1 MDVTKPYDDSIR
13 RLVALVLELGSEE
26 SESSRKSPGGR
37 SFAKTE
43 ILLHAMAVFNRQGL
57 EETSVQDILDAAN
70 ISRRTFYKYFSGKID
85 VLENIYL
92 LAMRVMMA
100 RFEAELSTTADRQAL
115 LRNFVRIYF
124 DYQFSVGPIVGLMME
139 EALRSAS
146 PLSVHRRHMLDKLVV
161 ILQREFSRLGM
172 PPQEYWR
179 LMGLLWA
186 LEGASLHLLTRTPLP
201 PDDVKACKRG
211 LVALWESSLAG

>member
-1 MDVTKPYDDSIR
+1 MDVTKPYDDSVR

-26 SESSRKSPGGR
+26 ADASRKSAAGR

-43 ILLHAMAVFNRQGL
+43 ILLHAMPVFNRQGL
-57 EETSVQDILDAAN
+57 EETSVQDILDAAH

-85 VLENIYL
+85 VLENIYA
-92 LAMRVMMA
+92 LALRVMMA
-100 RFEAELSTTADRQAL
+100 RFDAELSAATTARVL
-115 LRNFVRIYF
+115 LRDFVRIYF
-124 DYQFSVGPIVGLMME
+124 DYLFSIGRIVGLMME
-139 EALRSAS
+139 ESLRSGS
-146 PLSVHRRHMLDKLVV
+146 PLADRRRHMLDRIVV

-172 PPQEYWR
+172 LPQDYWK

-201 PDDVKACKRG
+201 PDDVEACKRG
-211 LVALWESSLAG
+211 LLALWESSLAV